1 MEKSSG
7 IKKGKS
13 MSKEK
18 EEIQYVGIEQVIPYE
33 NNPRD
38 NDRSVD
44 KVAASIAA
52 FGFKQP
58 IVVDRDMIVVV
69 GHTRLKAAQKL
80 GKKVVPVIIADDL
93 TEEQA
98 RAYRL
103 ADNKAGEDS
112 VWDFGKLDIELE
124 QITNIDMSD
133 FGFGPVE
140 FPELDQGN
148 EGAKEYDTEEF
159 SDEQFQ
165 CECPKCGF
173 KFNP

>member
-1 MEKSSG
+1 MG
-7 IKKGKS
+7 
-13 MSKEK
+13 KEK
-18 EEIQYVGIEQVIPYE
+18 EEIKYVGIEQVIPYE

-44 KVAASIAA
+44 KVAASIAQ

-58 IVVDRDMIVVV
+58 IVVDREMIVVA

-80 GKKVVPVIIADDL
+80 GMKTVPVIIADDL

-103 ADNKAGEDS
+103 ADNKVGEDS
-112 VWDFGKLDIELE
+112 VWDFGKLDIELD
-124 QITNIDMSD
+124 QIVDIDMST
-133 FGFGPVE
+133 FGFGPIE
-140 FPELDQGN
+140 FPEMDEQG
-148 EGAKEYDTEEF
+148 EGAKEYNTEEF
-159 SDEQFQ
+159 SDEQFE

-173 KFNP
+173 RFNP